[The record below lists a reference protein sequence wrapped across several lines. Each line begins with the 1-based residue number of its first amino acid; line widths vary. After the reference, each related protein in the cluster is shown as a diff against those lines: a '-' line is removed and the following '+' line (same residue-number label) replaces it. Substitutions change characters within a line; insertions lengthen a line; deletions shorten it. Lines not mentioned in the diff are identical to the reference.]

1 MNVMWKPLVAAI
13 LLAAVLVAAVPQ
25 AVADASTFVDDR
37 IAAGQVAS
45 QEAAKNGDDRVEVQ
59 LVVLGVVLV
68 TVFGL
73 GTGAYL
79 LRWKLG
85 RTAYAPP
92 TDTGHH

>member
-13 LLAAVLVAAVPQ
+13 LLAAVFVAAVPL
-25 AVADASTFVDDR
+25 ATIDAR
-37 IAAGQVAS
+37 EIIENRAAAAEVAS
-45 QEAAKNGDDRVEVQ
+45 QETAGSGDDRVEVQ
-59 LVVLGVVLV
+59 LIVLGVVLV

-85 RTAYAPP
+85 RTAYTPP